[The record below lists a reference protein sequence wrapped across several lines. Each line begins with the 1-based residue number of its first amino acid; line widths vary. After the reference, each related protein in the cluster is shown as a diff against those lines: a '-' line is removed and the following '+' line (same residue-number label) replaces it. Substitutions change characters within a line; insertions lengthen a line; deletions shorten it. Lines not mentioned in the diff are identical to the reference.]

1 MFKKADKQELRTWL
15 IGDIFITLIL
25 AFVSVVCIVGLFTG
39 TFSVGKLIW
48 GIVFTLLTVLFCSFF
63 FKIINAIK
71 TYEERKALKE
81 KEESEKEAKE
91 KEANKEKF
99 EQEMQEMEEL
109 RKIEEQKRMETLA
122 EIEAAKA
129 EAEAEGKTYGEGNR

>member
-39 TFSVGKLIW
+39 TFSVGKLIC

>member
-48 GIVFTLLTVLFCSFF
+48 GIVFALLTVLFCSFF

-91 KEANKEKF
+91 KNGTRASGAAGL
-99 EQEMQEMEEL
+99 QGPSHML
-109 RKIEEQKRMETLA
+109 REHRNCRR
-122 EIEAAKA
+122 
-129 EAEAEGKTYGEGNR
+129 TYCLLLVVI

>member
-25 AFVSVVCIVGLFTG
+25 AIASIGCIVGLFSN
-39 TFSVGKLIW
+39 FSVGKLIW
-48 GIVFTLLTVLFCSFF
+48 GIIFVLLTVLFGSFF
-63 FKIINAIK
+63 FKIINAMK
-71 TYEERKALKE
+71 TYDERKALKE

-99 EQEMQEMEEL
+99 EQEMLEMEEL
-109 RKIEEQKRMETLA
+109 RKAEEQKRIETLA